1 MAEMNYQPDARCQ
14 ALYETTQ
21 QFLDRIPMEP
31 ETLPRYL
38 QMQGRFPQLSV
49 NNAILMAVQYP
60 AATRY
65 RTLADWQTDGVTV
78 QSGQQPTSILIPDGT
93 YKRVNGSTA
102 TKFAVQ
108 QVYDITQ
115 TDAVSKPEQADLRQ
129 TLHAMLMRP
138 VCPVEVIQRSG
149 GAGGQNDKIRSMVDL
164 RYLILRLLG
173 AEHLDTAR
181 HVGLQNI
188 APGIQLGVLSFGFY
202 LAALTQAF
210 LPQRQ
215 RARKGKI
222 DMRVKALGVIHRQT
236 AAL

>member
-1 MAEMNYQPDARCQ
+1 MRDNGFQVQLFLA
-14 ALYETTQ
+14 ALGL
-21 QFLDRIPMEP
+21 FDHH
-31 ETLPRYL
+31 
-38 QMQGRFPQLSV
+38 
-49 NNAILMAVQYP
+49 
-60 AATRY
+60 
-65 RTLADWQTDGVTV
+65 GVFGCV
-78 QSGQQPTSILIPDGT
+78 
-93 YKRVNGSTA
+93 
-102 TKFAVQ
+102 
-108 QVYDITQ
+108 
-115 TDAVSKPEQADLRQ
+115 VS
-129 TLHAMLMRP
+129 
-138 VCPVEVIQRSG
+138 IQRSG
-149 GAGGQNDKIRSMVDL
+149 GAGGQSDKIRSMVDL

-173 AEHLDTAR
+173 AEHLDTTR

>member
-1 MAEMNYQPDARCQ
+1 MAETNYQLDVRCQ
-14 ALYETTQ
+14 SLYETTQ

-60 AATRY
+60 VATRY
-65 RTLADWQTDGVTV
+65 RTLADWQTDGVAV

-93 YKRVNGSTA
+93 YQRANGSTA

-115 TDAVSKPEQADLRQ
+115 TDAVLKPEQADLRQ

-138 VCPVEVIQRSG
+138 VCPVEVSC
-149 GAGGQNDKIRSMVDL
+149 
-164 RYLILRLLG
+164 
-173 AEHLDTAR
+173 
-181 HVGLQNI
+181 
-188 APGIQLGVLSFGFY
+188 
-202 LAALTQAF
+202 
-210 LPQRQ
+210 
-215 RARKGKI
+215 
-222 DMRVKALGVIHRQT
+222 
-236 AAL
+236 